1 MKTIVVVED
10 QTVLATAY
18 RNKFK
23 GEGFTVEVAMDG
35 EAGLELITRIKP
47 DLVLLDLLL
56 PKLNGLDLLKTVRAN
71 PALHAMPVIVFSN
84 LTKPRAVEEAW
95 EAGATLVLS
104 KFNTSPKRVL
114 ESVNALLAA
123 GSAKVQEV
131 PPVDN
136 GLISSVAAHPVRNGL
151 AQGHILLV
159 EDNSDLNALMA
170 FMLRKAGLLVTGVA
184 GYADALQ
191 QISAQSFDL
200 FLLGN
205 NEADGR
211 GSSLCKQL
219 RQSRLDKP
227 IIIYSTAALFS
238 EQQEGLRAGAAAYLV
253 KPEDLFNVGQISTDL
268 LRNQAAKPGI
278 RAA

>member
-1 MKTIVVVED
+1 VHTIVVVED

-18 RNKFK
+18 SNKFK
-23 GEGFTVEVAMDG
+23 GEGFNVEVAMDG
-35 EAGLELITRIKP
+35 EAGLDLITRIRP
-47 DLVLLDLLL
+47 DLVLLDLHL

-71 PALHAMPVIVFSN
+71 PALHAMPIIVFSN
-84 LTKPRAVEEAW
+84 LTKPGAVEEAW

-114 ESVNALLAA
+114 ESVNAILAA

-131 PPVDN
+131 PAVDN
-136 GLISSVAAHPVRNGL
+136 GSISSVAAHPVRNGP

-159 EDNSDLNALMA
+159 EDNSDLNTLMA
-170 FMLRKAGLLVTGVA
+170 FMLRKAGHLVTGV
-184 GYADALQ
+184 GSNADALQ

-205 NEADGR
+205 NEADGGR
-211 GSSLCKQL
+211 LSLCEQL

-238 EQQEGLRAGAAAYLV
+238 EQQEGLRAGATAYLV
-253 KPEDLFNVGQISTDL
+253 KPEDLFNVGQIASDL
-268 LRNQAAKPGI
+268 LRNPAAKPGI